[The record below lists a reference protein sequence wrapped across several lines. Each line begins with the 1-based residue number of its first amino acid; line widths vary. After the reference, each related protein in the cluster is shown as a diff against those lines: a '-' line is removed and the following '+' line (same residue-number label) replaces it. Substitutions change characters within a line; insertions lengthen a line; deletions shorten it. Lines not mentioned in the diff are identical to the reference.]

1 MQKQSRL
8 QIFDGVR
15 PVARKHTLFLNVV
28 KETYNKDPSLCM
40 YPKKY
45 PLTSSV
51 AYYLN
56 PGGTC
61 EKKWG
66 WARSKRGKGAP
77 GGKGT
82 PVCHDDE
89 PVS

>member
-1 MQKQSRL
+1 MG
-8 QIFDGVR
+8 F
-15 PVARKHTLFLNVV
+15 ARKHTLFLNVV

-61 EKKWG
+61 EKSGVGRVVKEAKG
-66 WARSKRGKGAP
+66 PRGERELQSAMMMNLYHRLFLHTFLLP
-77 GGKGT
+77 R
-82 PVCHDDE
+82 
-89 PVS
+89 